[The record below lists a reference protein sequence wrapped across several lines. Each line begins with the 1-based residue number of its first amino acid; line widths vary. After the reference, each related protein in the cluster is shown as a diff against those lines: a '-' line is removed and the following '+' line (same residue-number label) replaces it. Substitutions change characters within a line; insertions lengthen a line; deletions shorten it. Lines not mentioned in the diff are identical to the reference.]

1 MSFGHRIGL
10 FTGQAV
16 QPQLRVSAMVD
27 VLAEQ
32 IATAW
37 NGRNAY
43 QVAAQFGLPARCVY
57 TALLSLHAE
66 RNWLLSLQQA
76 GVAHSAAQS
85 ARLALLLDLIAEDHP
100 PQDRAFRTAA
110 QTPPVGEGLQCFC
123 RAQPGGSSQSTSQ
136 GPQQ

>member
-1 MSFGHRIGL
+1 
-10 FTGQAV
+10 
-16 QPQLRVSAMVD
+16 MVD

-57 TALLSLHAE
+57 MAILSLHAE

-76 GVAHSAAQS
+76 GVALSEAPS

-100 PQDRAFRTAA
+100 PQDRAFRTTA
-110 QTPPVGEGLQCFC
+110 QTPPVGEGLQCPC
-123 RAQPGGSSQSTSQ
+123 RAQPGGRSQSTSQ

>member
-1 MSFGHRIGL
+1 MQ
-10 FTGQAV
+10 T
-16 QPQLRVSAMVD
+16 D
-27 VLAEQ
+27 LAAD
-32 IATAW
+32 IARAW

-43 QVAAQFGLPARCVY
+43 RVGAQFGLPARCVY
-57 TALLSLHAE
+57 TAILMLHAD

-76 GVAHSAAQS
+76 GVVLSAAQS

-110 QTPPVGEGLQCFC
+110 RTPAVDEGQQCLC
-123 RAQPGGSSQSTSQ
+123 RAQPGGRSQSTSQ

>member
-1 MSFGHRIGL
+1 MSFGHQIGL

-16 QPQLRVSAMVD
+16 QPELRVPAMAD

-43 QVAAQFGLPARCVY
+43 RVAAQFGLSARCVY
-57 TALLSLHAE
+57 TAILSLHAD
-66 RNWLLSLQQA
+66 RNWLLSLQLA
-76 GVAHSAAQS
+76 GVALSAAQS
-85 ARLALLLDLIAEDHP
+85 ERLALLLDLIAEDHS

-110 QTPPVGEGLQCFC
+110 QTQPVGEGLQCPC
-123 RAQPGGSSQSTSQ
+123 RAQPGGRSQSTSQ